1 MRLWISGQN
10 RRSYGFGLR
19 DGLFELRQQ
28 IRVRFDGDCVTKGA
42 GEGFGH
48 LSVSGP
54 GVDENVSVRQAIDEF
69 LQETFG
75 VPLLIRVV
83 EKDLERPLVGLALG
97 VENLN
102 RFWLQYAF
110 LLLLNSSFL
119 ILT

>member
-1 MRLWISGQN
+1 MRI
-10 RRSYGFGLR
+10 
-19 DGLFELRQQ
+19 
-28 IRVRFDGDCVTKGA
+28 RFDGDCMTKGA
-42 GEGFGH
+42 GEGLGH
-48 LSVSGP
+48 LSVPGP

-83 EKDLERPLVGLALG
+83 EKDLEGPLVGRALG

-110 LLLLNSSFL
+110 LLLLNSYL
-119 ILT
+119 ALTASSRFPNS